1 MGLPDEK
8 FDTEEVTPAEEM
20 EDDEPSSPVPRT
32 SPGSR
37 PRSEESDRFDRRSR
51 EDQKAFR
58 ALIQCQE
65 KHMKKILRELDHGAK
80 ESCWAWY
87 IFPTEKAGMCDFD
100 GTRITKDNAVDL
112 CNNESTAMDWQKC
125 LEKIC
130 DLLEARDK
138 RPPDSHVLPRIDHGR
153 VHWFI
158 KFWAKY
164 EKTPEWLLKVCERLE
179 QFNFPPS

>member
-65 KHMKKILRELDHGAK
+65 KHMKKILRELDHGA
-80 ESCWAWY
+80 
-87 IFPTEKAGMCDFD
+87 
-100 GTRITKDNAVDL
+100 KDNAVDL